1 MSIHPT
7 LRDALR
13 PLFRRKGMTAT
24 IVVMLALGVGVNAG
38 SFSIFHQIL
47 LQKLPIAQPD
57 EMYALA
63 SPGPRQGANSTDGTG
78 RDPFVFSYSMWQDL
92 KANNGIK
99 ARHEGLAGFR
109 NFGANLG
116 YEGRTS
122 SASGSFVTPNYFD
135 VLGLAPKLG
144 RLFQPDEHTTAGE
157 GAVVVLAHGYWQRE
171 FGADPDVIGRKLV
184 VNGQS
189 LEITGVA
196 PRGFVGV
203 NRFSPADVFVPI
215 TMVTELTDRSW
226 QLEPRNNYWIYLL
239 MRIPAGTSAE
249 RIVSLLEPRYRSIVR
264 EFDAPLL
271 DEVSDSWRQRFLARG
286 LELHPVGR
294 GMSVTRDGAGMPLK
308 LMLSLTGLVLLV
320 ACVNIANLMLAM
332 AIRDRG
338 ETAVRMA
345 LGAGRG
351 KVLMRQSLQ
360 LLVLTLLGAL
370 ACVPVAIV
378 TLHIVLGF
386 IPDAS
391 VTPLSATLDWRLLA
405 TGIAVSAGAM
415 LLAGAL
421 PLLQVL
427 GSQPIAAIREQA
439 GRSGAS
445 RFSSRLRSALV
456 TGQIALALT
465 LLIVSGL
472 FIQSLFNIVRVD
484 LGMKIDQVVAFS
496 ISPAQNGYADE
507 RSAAL
512 FRELEQRLDALPG
525 VASASVSV
533 VPLLGNTNWDNNVTV
548 EGFDASPDTNTASS
562 FNVVGPRFFE
572 TLSIPVLAGRSFNS
586 QDTEGRPKVAIVNRA
601 FAEKFDMGDAVVG
614 KRMARGIG
622 SDVDLDIE
630 IVGLVADAR
639 YSNVKLDPPP
649 QFFVPIGQTP
659 GLGRAV
665 FYARSK
671 GDPETLMRAIPPL
684 VAEFDPNLP
693 VENLATME
701 RLSRQNIVIDRLM
714 GTLAS
719 LFAGLATALAA
730 VGLFGVLN
738 FSMAQRSTELG
749 LRAALG
755 ASPGTLKRM
764 MLRHALVLAII
775 GIVIGTGLALLLGR
789 LSAGLLY
796 GISPFDPMISLLA
809 AVLLLAVVL
818 LAGWLPAR
826 RAASIQPVEALRY
839 E

>member
-1 MSIHPT
+1 MSAHPVI
-7 LRDALR
+7 RDALR
-13 PLFRRKGMTAT
+13 PLLRRKGVTA
-24 IVVMLALGVGVNAG
+24 IVILTLALGVGVNTG
-38 SFSIFHQIL
+38 VFSIFQQVL

-63 SPGPRQGANSTDGTG
+63 SPGPRQGADSNDGTG
-78 RDPFVFSYSMWQDL
+78 RVPFVFSYSMWQDL
-92 KANNGIK
+92 NTINGIK
-99 ARHEGLAGFR
+99 APHKGLAGFR

-116 YEGRTS
+116 FEGRTS

-135 VLGLAPKLG
+135 VLGLAPTLG
-144 RLFQPDEHTTAGE
+144 RLFQPDEYTMAGE
-157 GAVVVLAHGYWQRE
+157 GAVVVLAHDYWQRE
-171 FGADPDVIGRKLV
+171 LGADREVIGRTLV
-184 VNGQS
+184 VNGRS
-189 LEITGVA
+189 VEIIGIA
-196 PRGFVGV
+196 PHGFGGV
-203 NRFSPADVFVPI
+203 NRFNPADVFVPI
-215 TMVTELTDRSW
+215 TMVTELGGGSW

-239 MRIPAGTSAE
+239 MRIPAGTTPE

-294 GMSVTRDGAGMPLK
+294 GMSVTRDGARPALT

-320 ACVNIANLMLAM
+320 ACVNIANLLLAM

-386 IPDAS
+386 IPDIS
-391 VTPLSATLDWRLLA
+391 ETPLSATLDWRLLA

-465 LLIVSGL
+465 LLVVSGL
-472 FIQSLFNIVRVD
+472 FIQSLFNVARVD
-484 LGMKIDQVVAFS
+484 LGMKIDQVVSFS
-496 ISPAQNGYADE
+496 FSPSQNGYADK

-512 FRELEQRLDALPG
+512 FRELEQRLNELPG
-525 VASASVSV
+525 VASASVSMI
-533 VPLLGNTNWDNNVTV
+533 PLLRNTISTSNMTV
-548 EGFDASPDTNTASS
+548 EGFDSSPDTNTASS
-562 FNVVGPRFFE
+562 FNVVGSRFFE
-572 TLSIPVLAGRSFNS
+572 TLSIPLLAGRSFTR
-586 QDTEGRPKVAIVNRA
+586 QDTEGRPEVAIVNRA

-622 SDVDLDIE
+622 SDVELDIE
-630 IVGLVADAR
+630 IVGLVADAH
-639 YSNVKLDPPP
+639 YSNVKVDPPP
-649 QFFVPIGQTP
+649 QFFLPIGQTS
-659 GLGRAV
+659 GLGSAV
-665 FYARSK
+665 FYARTQS
-671 GDPETLMRAIPPL
+671 DPAALMRAIPPL

-693 VENLATME
+693 VENLATLE
-701 RLSRQNIVIDRLM
+701 RVSRQNIVIERM
-714 GTLAS
+714 AGTLAS
-719 LFAGLATALAA
+719 LFAGLATVLAA

-755 ASPGTLKRM
+755 ASPGKLKRM
-764 MLRHALVLAII
+764 MLRHALVLAVL
-775 GIVIGTGLALLLGR
+775 GIVIGTGLALVLGR
-789 LSAGLLY
+789 LSAILLF
-796 GISPFDPMISLLA
+796 GISPFEPIISLLA

-818 LAGWLPAR
+818 LASYLPAR
-826 RAASIQPVEALRY
+826 RAAAVQPVQALRY